1 MYVILNLLAK
11 NILGHDTQIL
21 LFFQCPVLHKNA
33 CVLGCLDC
41 VCGCLWVSGSYLGVC
56 SRCLGENRCHINHN
70 HQLNRSCHIKLLP
83 FLHSQKVLDCW
94 VSVGG
99 LEGVW
104 RVTLDT
110 VWYTGYPI
118 LIIFGHNTEIL
129 HCSSSDL

>member
-1 MYVILNLLAK
+1 MP
-11 NILGHDTQIL
+11 TQIFPFL
-21 LFFQCPVLHKNA
+21 PVTSNMQKRL
-33 CVLGCLDC
+33 CLSGECLDG
-41 VCGCLWVSGSYLGVC
+41 VSGSPTVSGSYLGVS
-56 SRCLGENRCHINHN
+56 SRCLGEYRCHINHK
-70 HQLNRSCHIKLLP
+70 QLNRSCHIKLLP

-118 LIIFGHNTEIL
+118 LIIFGHNT
-129 HCSSSDL
+129 